1 MWSPL
6 RKWLICPYLIR
17 CETKNRKPIMDS
29 GNRETKRNS
38 LGHSFPSLRFRH
50 PIQVLCLQ
58 KAYPGNS
65 RYPPH
70 RDNTSVKTSL
80 VYKESVPSTRKPNT
94 QQIIKQT
101 SVLQQFTAEYKVP
114 LSLSPRTART
124 GCRLAGSMLPNKISI
139 MYFIPTGNPRRDLVP
154 KCYPYTFYQLVKL

>member
-6 RKWLICPYLIR
+6 SKWLICPYLIR
-17 CETKNRKPIMDS
+17 YETKTRKPIMDS

-70 RDNTSVKTSL
+70 RDNTSVKMSL

-124 GCRLAGSMLPNKISI
+124 GCRLTGSMLPNKISI
-139 MYFIPTGNPRRDLVP
+139 MYFIPIGNPRRDLVP
-154 KCYPYTFYQLVKL
+154 KCYPYTFDQLVKL